1 MQVTLRNVRQEDIP
15 LIKQWVVAK
24 ENAKWLAPFFQNESM
39 RDEQLALFL
48 MRRDKVT
55 WLVLCDGVPVGVAG
69 LINIDTFNRSVELW
83 LVIGDTRYRGMGL
96 SRISY
101 ILTLQ
106 KAFFELKLHS
116 VYGWAVEGNYP
127 ISSLQKLGFTCGG
140 RQRESH
146 LQDGVLKDR
155 ILIEILDREF
165 EAGPFARH
173 TGHIKLTKRQE
184 QAVG

>member
-1 MQVTLRNVRQEDIP
+1 MQLQ
-15 LIKQWVVAK
+15 
-24 ENAKWLAPFFQNESM
+24 
-39 RDEQLALFL
+39 
-48 MRRDKVT
+48 
-55 WLVLCDGVPVGVAG
+55 
-69 LINIDTFNRSVELW
+69 NRSAEIW
-83 LVIGDTRYRGMGL
+83 WVIGDSQYRRKGVARLGF
-96 SRISY
+96 

-106 KAFFELKLHS
+106 KAFVELKLHS

-140 RQRESH
+140 RQRECH
-146 LQDGVLKDR
+146 LQDAVLKDR
-155 ILIEILDREF
+155 ILIEILDREL